1 MAEFQ
6 ITEVLPSAE
15 IAGGFLTIPLDELE
29 AKVTDLGLSGV
40 SFDASSNL
48 LNFERIYIALLYI
61 LSDKLTAEYRSQDP
75 VNRQLEII
83 RSAISSFLTT
93 DDSGN
98 FYQSMEFTSTFYR
111 AFQIPAFSPEDF

>member
-15 IAGGFLTIPLDELE
+15 IAGGFLTIPLDELQSKIDE
-29 AKVTDLGLSGV
+29 LGLNGV
-40 SFDASSNL
+40 SFDANSSL

-61 LSDKLTAEYRSQDP
+61 LSAKLNAEYRSQDI
-75 VNRQLEII
+75 VNRQLEIN
-83 RSAISSFLTT
+83 RGNVSTFLTT
-93 DDSGN
+93 DDNGN

-111 AFQIPAFSPEDF
+111 PFQIPAFSPQDF